1 MKKLKSLLVILLCM
15 LLLVG
20 CTSTKL
26 AEGYD
31 EQTIID
37 TAYSIIE
44 EVHVDALDVVLKKYM
59 REDYLEDY
67 PMDNMVQQVLE
78 LRTGIGNFIAFT
90 QESVIGQESPEGD
103 EDFAVILV
111 TATYDKGEINYTLTF
126 DKEMKLVSFYAQ

>member
-1 MKKLKSLLVILLCM
+1 MKKIKGLLVVLLSM

-20 CTSTKL
+20 CGSTKL
-26 AEGYD
+26 AEGYE

-37 TAYSIIE
+37 TAHSIIQ
-44 EVHVDALDVVLKKYM
+44 EVHVDELDAVLNKYM
-59 REDYLEDY
+59 REDYLEAY

-90 QESVIGQESPEGD
+90 KDSVIGQESPEGD